1 MSYVF
6 RFHNGVST
14 LDGWDTSSQYG
25 SMQIAAIKDP
35 TGASAKIPITSIPSP
50 FANFELVKNAFAQVT
65 DIAKKQGTVK
75 GNTIYHKM
83 VSDALDVLEIFFGYR
98 KFKNDFQ
105 IIPWDS
111 TRDLNN
117 LLNSPNPSH
126 KKLGETLQLFIRQ
139 DSKSFNF
146 NELGTLYL
154 LNYVKGPKP
163 MNIIGGTSSTSVCA
177 ASSNNLS
184 YVNVFLSNN
193 HKAFDA
199 NDFRALTDRD
209 EMFVE
214 YLWSM
219 SMVSYVDIQGL
230 PKSFAALFP
239 EVFGYIQQCYSELSK
254 NIKSRLL
261 QIQPDEYQKGY
272 MPLSSTNTC
281 YFIGQIPLLTQGQRK
296 VKSDFMINTSKVA
309 QNVPL
314 ALPCSTYSK
323 VGMWYNG
330 GYWNDQNKA
339 PVYDSNPLSQRVL
352 PFDGSNYPYLTADDF
367 FQPYLVRTIFPI
379 DDSKFFTGHTSGG
392 SKSYLVP
399 LKPNVFKLFDVNFL
413 FGVTNDAYHQNIFEL
428 KPIANGVKAIIRIP
442 VQKSEYITYERIYFD
457 NGQAPDVTNNSG
469 QIIDCRFDLF
479 IYPFFHSPDNVNGP
493 QRVYLI
499 DADTLSLSIRREYKL
514 SLNKN
519 DGSLIPS
526 KEIVR
531 EDKNLFS
538 NGYKNSETTK
548 CFAASSEYDYIVLDN
563 GTAQALILPKWPVCS
578 TQARSYEFAID
589 FGTTNTHIEF
599 RESGQNNITPLHY
612 TWNDNIVESLH
623 DKTSPSIEDNLRSLS
638 MNAFINN
645 VRQEF
650 LPLSLGKDSKVGFP
664 LRTNLCH
671 SLNII
676 GIGYALTA
684 LADTSIG
691 FHYEKEP
698 TAKHNKCETNLKW
711 LGGGNSDYVKAY
723 LEELLYI
730 IRACVIS
737 NGGSLDSTKV
747 TWFYPISMLRYQRDQ
762 LTSTWRKLAD
772 NILSDKTPL
781 VAYTE
786 SVAPYFYYKNQIGVT
801 STKAP
806 VVSMDI
812 GGGTTDVV
820 IYRDDKPVVISS
832 SRFAGNDLYG
842 DFTGRS
848 IQLNGFVERYG
859 DRVRNLISDTSL
871 ASVYDNI
878 KGRGVSSDLI
888 SFFFSLEHNSI
899 LADKGISV
907 RFTDEMLSA
916 DQQMKAVVLL
926 FFAGEVY
933 HIAQIFKAKG
943 IPTPRY
949 MTMSGTA
956 TKVFNI
962 FSVSALEDYVCIIFK
977 DVLGCDSNIKLKT
990 VDIPKEITCKGG
1002 LEATP
1007 DDANVNVSNIQ
1018 FNVSGS
1024 HSFDSS
1030 EKTFN
1035 NLTEDVENEILI
1047 SYKNFIRLF
1056 ISIDK
1061 KFKYRDNFG
1070 IDNSSLQVYG
1080 NVLMEYADED
1090 LTNMI
1095 KSRRDESMQSD
1106 AEISDS
1112 LFFYPL
1118 AGGINRLAYYIAT
1131 H

>member
-25 SMQIAAIKDP
+25 SMQIAAIQDP
-35 TGASAKIPITSIPSP
+35 AGASAKIPITSIPSP
-50 FANFELVKNAFAQVT
+50 FASFELVKNAFAQVT
-65 DIAKKQGTVK
+65 DIAKKKGTVK

-111 TRDLNN
+111 TRDLQN
-117 LLNSPNPSH
+117 LVNSLNPAH
-126 KKLGETLQLFIRQ
+126 KKLGETLQLFIQQ
-139 DSKSFNF
+139 DSAAFNF
-146 NELGTLYL
+146 KSLGTLYL
-154 LNYVKGPKP
+154 LNYVNGPKP
-163 MNIIGGTSSTSVCA
+163 MNIVGGTSPTSVCA
-177 ASSNNLS
+177 ASANELS

-193 HKAFDA
+193 HKAFDT
-199 NDFRALTDRD
+199 NDFRSLIERD
-209 EMFVE
+209 AMFIE

-219 SMVSYVDIQGL
+219 SLTSYTDLQGQ
-230 PKSFAALFP
+230 PKSFASFFP
-239 EVFGYIQQCYSELSK
+239 EMFGYIQQCYSELTSTIKTGLLSIQSDDYLK
-254 NIKSRLL
+254 N
-261 QIQPDEYQKGY
+261 Y
-272 MPLSSTNTC
+272 MPLSSTSTC
-281 YFIGQIPLLTQGQRK
+281 YIIGQIPLLMQGQRK
-296 VKSDFMINTSKVA
+296 VQSDFMIKTDKVA

-314 ALPCSTYSK
+314 ALPCSTYTK

-330 GYWNDQNKA
+330 GYWNDLNKA
-339 PVYDSNPLSQRVL
+339 PVFDPQPVSQRVL
-352 PFDGSNYPYLTADDF
+352 PFDGTNYPYLTADDF
-367 FQPYLVRTIFPI
+367 FQPYLIRTIFPI
-379 DDSKFFTGHTSGG
+379 NGGKFFTGHINGDN
-392 SKSYLVP
+392 KSYLMP
-399 LKPNVFKLFDVNFL
+399 LKPAIFKLFDVEFL
-413 FGVTNDAYHQNIFEL
+413 FGVTEDAYHQNIFEL
-428 KPIANGVKAIIRIP
+428 KPIANGVKAILRIP
-442 VQKSEYITYERIYFD
+442 VQKGEYITYERIYFG
-457 NGQAPDVTNNSG
+457 NGQAPEVTSNSG
-469 QIIDCRFDLF
+469 QIVDCRFDLF
-479 IYPFFHSPDNVNGP
+479 FYPFFHTHDNVKRP

-499 DADTLSLSIRREYKL
+499 DADTLSLSIKHEYKL
-514 SLNKN
+514 SLYKN
-519 DGSLIPS
+519 DGSEIQS

-531 EDKNLFS
+531 EDKKSSS

-563 GTAQALILPKWPVCS
+563 GTAQALVLPKWPTYT
-578 TQARSYEFAID
+578 TQARSFEFAID

-599 RESGQNNITPLHY
+599 RESGQTNIAPLHY
-612 TWNDNIVESLH
+612 SWNDNIVESLH
-623 DKTSPSIEDNLRSLS
+623 DKAAPNIEDNLRSLS
-638 MNAFINN
+638 MNAFVNN

-671 SLNII
+671 SLNIN
-676 GIGYALTA
+676 GMGYALTA

-730 IRACVIS
+730 IRACIIS
-737 NGGSLDSTKV
+737 NGGSIDATKI

-762 LTSTWRKLAD
+762 LASTWRKLTDDILND
-772 NILSDKTPL
+772 NVAL
-781 VAYTE
+781 VSYTE
-786 SVAPYFYYKNQIGVT
+786 SIAPYFYYKNRIGVT

-859 DRVRNLISDTSL
+859 DKIRSLIADTSL

-878 KGRGVSSDLI
+878 KGRGVSSDLV
-888 SFFFSLEHNSI
+888 SFFFSLEQNRI
-899 LADKGISV
+899 LADKGINV
-907 RFTDEMLSA
+907 KFTENILSA
-916 DQQMKAVVLL
+916 DSQMKTVVLL
-926 FFAGEVY
+926 FFAGEVC
-933 HIAQIFKAKG
+933 HIAQIFKAKD
-943 IPTPRY
+943 IPAPRY

-962 FSVSALEDYVCIIFK
+962 FSVPALEDYVCIIFK
-977 DVLGCDSNIKLKT
+977 EVLGCDAKIKLKT
-990 VDIPKEITCKGG
+990 VGIPKEITCKGG

-1007 DDANVNVSNIQ
+1007 ADANVNVNNIQ

-1024 HSFDSS
+1024 DIFDSAD
-1030 EKTFN
+1030 KTFT
-1035 NLTEDVENEILI
+1035 NLTDSVEAEVVN
-1047 SYKNFIRLF
+1047 SYNDFVRLF

-1061 KFKYRDNFG
+1061 KFNYRDNFG
-1070 IDNSSLQVYG
+1070 IDNSKLKEYSK
-1080 NVLMEYADED
+1080 VLTEYADED
-1090 LTNMI
+1090 LASRI
-1095 KSRRDESMQSD
+1095 KDRRNEASQDD